1 MRMKPI
7 KSGSVLI
14 LTALLVSVFPIVNAA
29 QVIEKEYQSFAQ
41 TSGQYHNIAR
51 QVIRMRKLTKLS
63 LQQREAKKQYRRLS
77 QQDFLRYVNGLA
89 FDLAA
94 RRSEKNAKLPSRYDI
109 ARTIA
114 LNDLAR
120 DTFVNLPPLFVPTPD
135 IRLALWARI
144 ANKLYPTD
152 LVEGFPVL
160 PDSVYPSH
168 VSGIGSEE
176 AERLKEDLERLKE
189 QLESTRGLLSD
200 LNYQHEILISVRNI
214 GRMLDEIFETQEFL
228 KSRATDQFDTVD
240 FVAYTVAGATSG
252 AAAGAMAAGVG
263 AGPGA
268 VTGAV
273 GGAVGYVT
281 YESVGLLGRAI
292 RRLKEASEDENEN
305 GIPDCVERGDCKYL
319 DNSNSICYWCSW
331 RQFFTQLN
339 LGPEYEQDASFYLRL
354 VHEFGYRD
362 YNLIL
367 RQ

>member
-41 TSGQYHNIAR
+41 TSRQYHNIAR

-120 DTFVNLPPLFVPTPD
+120 DTFVNLPPLFVPTPE

-228 KSRATDQFDTVD
+228 KSWATDQFDAVD
-240 FVAYTVAGATSG
+240 FVAAT
-252 AAAGAMAAGVG
+252 AAGAA
-263 AGPGA
+263 
-268 VTGAV
+268 TGAV
-273 GGAVGYVT
+273 AVVVTPGAIGGATAGAIGYAT
-281 YESVGLLGRAI
+281 YESVGFLGRALE
-292 RRLKEASEDENEN
+292 RLAEASEDENGD
-305 GIPDCVERGDCKYL
+305 GIPDCQERGDCKYL
-319 DNSNSICYWCSW
+319 DDPNSICYWCSW
-331 RQFFTQLN
+331 GQFFTQLN